1 MDCAAATEQTGW
13 TVQLLLQCSRDTVQW
28 LQQRN
33 QVHSNAIVEAIAL
46 ETAVSVGSPRRDC
59 LNVLLQVFLKEEN
72 PFAVRSANDEDMQ
85 SALDVQSIL
94 LDMSH
99 STCAGA
105 PLC

>member
-13 TVQLLLQCSRDTVQW
+13 TVQLQLQCSRDKVQW
-28 LQQRN
+28 L
-33 QVHSNAIVEAIAL
+33 QVHSNAIVAAIAL
-46 ETAVSVGSPRRDC
+46 ETAASAGSPRRDC

-85 SALDVQSIL
+85 SALDVQSTL